1 MRICEMAPGEEGWDL
16 LSWSIS
22 LGCHVWWLILYL
34 FSSQIH
40 QLVRVSWEAVLL
52 GGWSADDFVL
62 HSVAV
67 MSISNSWLFGAQG
80 PNVIISY
87 WLEILLCF
95 LIWGLA
101 EEMRHTELWGR
112 QGHLEGL
119 AKMSFEVLPST
130 GVTLL
135 PLLPLRPPSPSPA
148 STPGVL
154 SNVKGSIIFTL
165 TNATTKL
172 CL

>member
-1 MRICEMAPGEEGWDL
+1 MAPGEEGWEL
-16 LSWSIS
+16 LSWSIL
-22 LGCHVWWLILYL
+22 LGCHVWWLFLYL

-40 QLVRVSWEAVLL
+40 QLVHVSCESVLL
-52 GGWSADDFVL
+52 GGWSTDDIVL

-67 MSISNSWLFGAQG
+67 MSIINSWHFGAQG
-80 PNVIISY
+80 PNVIIFY

-101 EEMRHTELWGR
+101 EEMKPTELWGR
-112 QGHLEGL
+112 QGPLEGL

-154 SNVKGSIIFTL
+154 SNIKVSILFTL
-165 TNATTKL
+165 ASATTKL